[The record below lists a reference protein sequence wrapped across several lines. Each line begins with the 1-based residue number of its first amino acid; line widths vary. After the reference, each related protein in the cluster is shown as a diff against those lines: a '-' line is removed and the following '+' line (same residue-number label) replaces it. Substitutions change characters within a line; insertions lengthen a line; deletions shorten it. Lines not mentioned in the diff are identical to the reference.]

1 MYKVIQEYLEHSAS
15 IYADKTAFS
24 DEKRELSFGNL
35 QKRAKEIACFLHGL
49 GLFRRPAAVFLDKGT
64 SCVEAM
70 MGAVYSGNFYTVL
83 DDYMP
88 QARISRI
95 MHVLCPAVILTDGEH
110 REAAEAFADG
120 AQVIDLDEIGREDVD
135 EQVLGQ
141 IREEMTADDTLYV
154 LFTSGSTGTPKGVV
168 ISHRAVIHYLDWLGD
183 TFPIN
188 ETTVFAN
195 QTPFYFVM
203 SGLDIYMTIKCGAQ
217 CHIAPKQI
225 FSFPMMTLNWMK
237 EHRINTVFWV
247 PSALCLIANLGALPE
262 LHLDDLGLVMFGG
275 EVVPSKQLNMWRREY
290 PEADFIN
297 MYGPTEMTDI
307 CAYYWVKRR
316 IDDAESLPIGKAA
329 DHMKLFLL
337 DEENHEV
344 QPGQI
349 GELCG
354 TGPSLADGY
363 YREPEKTAQVFVENP
378 LYTPDQP
385 EMNRRMYRTGD
396 LAMVDAAGDL
406 IYMGRKDFQIKHM
419 GNRIEL
425 GEIETAV
432 SAEEGV
438 ASCCCL
444 YDTEKSRI
452 VLFYTGSREE
462 QELREALKTSLPV
475 YMLPNRVIRLE
486 EMPLNL
492 NGKTDRVKLRD
503 MMQAK
508 PKRA

>member
-1 MYKVIQEYLEHSAS
+1 
-15 IYADKTAFS
+15 
-24 DEKRELSFGNL
+24 
-35 QKRAKEIACFLHGL
+35 
-49 GLFRRPAAVFLDKGT
+49 
-64 SCVEAM
+64 
-70 MGAVYSGNFYTVL
+70 
-83 DDYMP
+83 
-88 QARISRI
+88 
-95 MHVLCPAVILTDGEH
+95 
-110 REAAEAFADG
+110 
-120 AQVIDLDEIGREDVD
+120 
-135 EQVLGQ
+135 
-141 IREEMTADDTLYV
+141 
-154 LFTSGSTGTPKGVV
+154 
-168 ISHRAVIHYLDWLGD
+168 
-183 TFPIN
+183 
-188 ETTVFAN
+188 
-195 QTPFYFVM
+195 
-203 SGLDIYMTIKCGAQ
+203 
-217 CHIAPKQI
+217 
-225 FSFPMMTLNWMK
+225 
-237 EHRINTVFWV
+237 
-247 PSALCLIANLGALPE
+247 
-262 LHLDDLGLVMFGG
+262 
-275 EVVPSKQLNMWRREY
+275 
-290 PEADFIN
+290 
-297 MYGPTEMTDI
+297 
-307 CAYYWVKRR
+307 
-316 IDDAESLPIGKAA
+316 
-329 DHMKLFLL
+329 MKLFLL